1 MILLVEMQ
9 CKDWEHNRVNTG
21 IIKLIKKTF
30 PNEKMMLCAEKKHI
44 AQIKELLAADD
55 ISVDGAEIDFADWR
69 QGNLNNREK
78 YAELLDSIV
87 RFHKDVTDV
96 MLLSCNKGIV
106 LASSDV
112 SKKWREV
119 RFHVFLHA
127 ALEEVCHT
135 QKRSIKTAVWEM
147 LSCVRHFRFP
157 EKPEMTMK
165 ACMESCVSDNCRFFV
180 YSPNYEDG
188 LKGKIEDRVIRKITF
203 LHHPFYE
210 SGRKLSDARDEKIK
224 IGIYGQAVNR
234 NAVEIIKTYNE
245 KYDNSTVIFQV
256 KAKKENEIFQQK
268 NVVPLFD
275 KDYVSNEELEAAINR
290 FDYVLIPYSQDQ
302 YIVTASGIFCDAVSQ
317 EKPLLMLNSPYL
329 AFYAKYRVGLIE
341 ESVDAIA
348 RRIATLKSMNQDEII
363 YISAEKQLKKISLE
377 ENMAILR
384 KTIPLC

>member
-69 QGNLNNREK
+69 QGNLNSREK

-87 RFHKDVTDV
+87 RFHQDVTDV

-106 LASSDV
+106 LAGSDV

-119 RFHVFLHA
+119 RFHIFLHA

-135 QKRSIKTAVWEM
+135 QKRSIKSTVREI
-147 LSCVRHFRFP
+147 LSCVRHMHFP
-157 EKPEMTMK
+157 AKSEMTMK
-165 ACMESCVSDNCRFFV
+165 TCMESCVSDNCSFFV
-180 YSPNYEDG
+180 YSPNYADG
-188 LKGKIEDRVIRKITF
+188 LRGKIDDRVIHKITF

-210 SGRKLSDARDEKIK
+210 SVRELSDTRDEKIK

-245 KYDNSTVIFQV
+245 KYDNGTVIFQV
-256 KAKKENEIFQQK
+256 KANKENEIFQQK
-268 NVVPLFD
+268 NVMPLFD
-275 KDYVSNEELEAAINR
+275 RDYVSNEELEDAINR

-302 YIVTASGIFCDAVSQ
+302 YVVTASGIFCDAVSQ
-317 EKPLLMLNSPYL
+317 EKPLLMLNSPYF
-329 AFYAKYRVGLIE
+329 AFYAKYGVGLIE
-341 ESVDAIA
+341 ENIDAIA
-348 RRIATLKSMNQDEII
+348 KRISALKNMNQNAVL
-363 YISAEKQLKKISLE
+363 YISAEKELKKISLE
-377 ENMAILR
+377 ENVAILR
-384 KTIPLC
+384 RTIPL